1 MHPALDFPMLAAY
14 LWFAWVGA
22 VTPGPNTMVALACGI
37 HFGSRS
43 VGAHLIGVVSGVS
56 LMMLVL
62 LSGAQALLTA
72 IPALAE
78 GLRWFGVVWLFWLG
92 MQLARTSTLGDG
104 ARLRPPRAWE
114 SALLQWANPKAW
126 MVMTGT
132 AATWRGVAQ
141 PAWLD
146 MMLLIGGFAASCA
159 ISIMLWARGGERLAN
174 WLQQGR
180 RLAAFNLALGA
191 SLCATALWLAIA

>member
-1 MHPALDFPMLAAY
+1 L
-14 LWFAWVGA
+14 
-22 VTPGPNTMVALACGI
+22 
-37 HFGSRS
+37 
-43 VGAHLIGVVSGVS
+43 GV
-56 LMMLVL
+56 
-62 LSGAQALLTA
+62 
-72 IPALAE
+72 
-78 GLRWFGVVWLFWLG
+78 
-92 MQLARTSTLGDG
+92 QLARTSTLGDG